1 MYQLP
6 LTYIRVS
13 EDVAVCATRIVSLMS
28 THSYQAREL
37 LKKERQSKTLI
48 NACGRL
54 TAKTVIILDNGTVMS
69 SPRSIGYL
77 LRLIEDGNCRFADK
91 RHREVRRLRV
101 YDVVDDE
108 PEEVSSE
115 EYEENNEKDLE
126 SAEEEEEA

>member
-28 THSYQAREL
+28 VHSYQAREL

-48 NACGRL
+48 NACGKL
-54 TAKTVIILDNGTVMS
+54 GAKTVIILDNGTVMS
-69 SPRSIGYL
+69 SPRTIGYL

-108 PEEVSSE
+108 LGNASE
-115 EYEENNEKDLE
+115 DI
-126 SAEEEEEA
+126 EEEAEELDASEEVDGA